1 MRDPESMND
10 VVVPSIFSAKH
21 TISPNIKKKKKKKV
35 SGEMWLQHLAYGQ
48 KRRTKPILY
57 FRGKQYRGLKSRAL
71 TGGMSYA

>member
-21 TISPNIKKKKKKKV
+21 TTTQPQYKKKV
-35 SGEMWLQHLAYGQ
+35 SGEKWLQHLADGQ

-57 FRGKQYRGLKSRAL
+57 FRGKQYRGLKSRAF
-71 TGGMSYA
+71 TGGMSHA